1 MNYICLI
8 DFQINTKKM
17 QYFNDEFIIFFQ
29 NLAQNNN
36 REWFLANKKTYEN
49 LVKSPF
55 LKLVDDLISKINSE
69 IEPINLT
76 SKDCIFRI
84 NRDVRFAKEK
94 QPYKTNISALINQ
107 YGKKDKENPGM
118 YLEINADMV
127 MIYGGCFMPAKE
139 NLDKIRWYIMDNK
152 DEFEDIINE
161 KNFVKYYKEI
171 LGEKNK
177 IIPKEFKE
185 FGKTYNLIYNKQFF
199 YNHNLPH
206 EFITSNNLLNV
217 IYNHY
222 LAGNQLQKF
231 LVKAL
236 NQ

>member
-1 MNYICLI
+1 
-8 DFQINTKKM
+8 M
-17 QYFNDEFIIFFQ
+17 QYFNDEFSIFFE

-36 REWFLANKKTYEN
+36 REWFLNNKKIYESE
-49 LVKSPF
+49 VKTPF
-55 LKLVDDLISKINSE
+55 LKLIDDLISKINTE
-69 IEPINLT
+69 LEPISLT

-94 QPYKTNISALINQ
+94 HPYKTNVSALINQ

-118 YLEINADMV
+118 YLELNGNMV
-127 MIYGGCFMPAKE
+127 MIYGGCYNPSKE

-152 DEFEDIINE
+152 DEFENIINDN
-161 KNFVKYYKEI
+161 NFVKYYKSI

-185 FGKTYNLIYNKQFF
+185 FGKEYGLIYNKQYY
-199 YNHNLPH
+199 YNHNLPK
-206 EFITSNNLLNV
+206 EFITADKLIDV

-222 LAGNQLQKF
+222 LAGNKLQKF
-231 LVKAL
+231 LTKAL

>member
-1 MNYICLI
+1 
-8 DFQINTKKM
+8 M
-17 QYFNDEFIIFFQ
+17 QYFNNDFILFFDD
-29 NLAQNNN
+29 LAQNNN
-36 REWFLANKKTYEN
+36 REWFLANKKIYEKI
-49 LVKSPF
+49 VKTPF
-55 LKLVDDLISKINSE
+55 LKLVDDLISKINTDL
-69 IEPINLT
+69 EPISLS

-94 QPYKTNISALINQ
+94 HPYKTNVSALINQ

-118 YLEINADMV
+118 YLELNSNLV
-127 MIYGGCFMPAKE
+127 MIYGGSYMPSKE

-152 DEFEDIINE
+152 DEFDKIINDTH
-161 KNFVKYYKEI
+161 FVKYYKTI

-185 FGKTYNLIYNKQFF
+185 FGKDYKLIYNKQFY
-199 YNHNLPH
+199 YNHNLPK
-206 EFITSNNLLNV
+206 EFITSDKLLDV

-222 LAGNQLQKF
+222 VAGYKLQKF
-231 LVKAL
+231 LMRAM